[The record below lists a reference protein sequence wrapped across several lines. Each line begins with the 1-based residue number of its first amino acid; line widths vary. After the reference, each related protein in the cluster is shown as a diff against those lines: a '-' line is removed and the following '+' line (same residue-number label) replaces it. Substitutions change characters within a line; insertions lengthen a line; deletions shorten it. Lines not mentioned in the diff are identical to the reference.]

1 MATLGRPRD
10 RRKEHFWRQTLER
23 FARSGLS
30 AARFCQRHQLPLPS
44 FWAWKRTLRL
54 RDQPPQTSHATA
66 PHSTPTPAQIPALP
80 VFVPLQV
87 QPHADTAPAQPTAA
101 VLEVLLPNG
110 LRLRVGQHF
119 DPDTLQR
126 LLPLLRGASC

>member
-10 RRKEHFWRQTLER
+10 RRKEHFWRQTLQR

-30 AARFCQRHQLPLPS
+30 AARFCQLHQLPLPS

-54 RDQPPQTSHATA
+54 RDQPPPTSHATA
-66 PHSTPTPAQIPALP
+66 AHRTPAPAQAPQLP
-80 VFVPLQV
+80 VFVQLHV
-87 QPHADTAPAQPTAA
+87 QPDDSAAAQPSAA

-119 DPDTLQR
+119 DPGTLQR

>member
-30 AARFCQRHQLPLPS
+30 AARFCQFHQLPLHS

-54 RDQPPQTSHATA
+54 RDQPPQTSRATV
-66 PHSTPTPAQIPALP
+66 PHSTPPAQANELP
-80 VFVPLQV
+80 VFVPLQL
-87 QPHADTAPAQPTAA
+87 QHHTDTVTAQPTAA

-110 LRLRVGQHF
+110 LRLCIGQHF
-119 DPDTLQR
+119 DPATLQR